1 MVRKIQVVPYD
12 SRWPGRFAREAD
24 RLRAI
29 FGAQVVAIHH
39 IGSTAI
45 PNISAKPIID
55 VLVEV
60 VSIAA
65 IDAFNQ
71 EMIERSYL
79 PKGEFGIPG
88 RRFFIKGTEERRSH
102 HVHVFQAGDPEMQRH
117 LAFRDYM
124 IAHPEEAEAYSVLK
138 RELAREFPHD
148 AEGYMAGKNDFIV
161 EVERKALA
169 WKRAA

>member
-1 MVRKIQVVPYD
+1 MVREIQVVPYD
-12 SRWPGRFAREAD
+12 SRWPERFAREAD

-45 PNISAKPIID
+45 PNVSAKPIID

-60 VSIAA
+60 VSIEA

-71 EMIERSYL
+71 EMIERGYL

-88 RRFFIKGTEERRSH
+88 RRFFIKGTEERRFH
-102 HVHVFQAGDPEMQRH
+102 HVHVFQAGDPEMERH

-124 IAHPEEAEAYSVLK
+124 IAHPDEAEAYTVLK

-148 AEGYMAGKNDFIV
+148 AEGYMAGKNDFVV

-169 WKRAA
+169 WRRET

>member
-1 MVRKIQVVPYD
+1 MVRELQVVPYD
-12 SRWPGRFAREAD
+12 SRWPERFAREAD

-45 PNISAKPIID
+45 PNVSAKPIID

-60 VSIAA
+60 ASIEA

-71 EMIERSYL
+71 EMIERGYL

-102 HVHVFQAGDPEMQRH
+102 HVHVFQAGDPEMERH

-124 IAHPEEAEAYSVLK
+124 IAHPDEAEAYTVLK

-161 EVERKALA
+161 EVERKTLA
-169 WKRAA
+169 WRRET